1 MVVAALPVRPVAVGI
16 VLVGFFVW
24 VAYLLRLGAGGAPG
38 TLPANIKPYLTDEE
52 LEGRKVVQTGVVG
65 LLTAVALAVGLS
77 AYWLFLPSV
86 QADWGER
93 FQKESVARG
102 ARLFATT
109 AQGGLNCAGCHG
121 GGKGGRNDFV
131 ITVGP
136 DKGKKVPWECPS
148 LDDVYY
154 RFTREEV
161 KRIVTY
167 GRPGSPMPAWGLK
180 GGGGQTDQEIEDIL
194 NYLKFIEIT
203 PDEARKKAG
212 ADSQGNKITDGKT
225 LFLKNCARCHTP
237 RFSFTAAELRDSLP
251 QGAGAYGP
259 ALTNE
264 QNQFP
269 DIQQHIDFIKNGSV
283 ADKQYGLRGIG
294 NGRMPGF
301 AKNPEAPLLDDDQV
315 EALARFER
323 SLNGEY
329 GNPDSR
335 VYATTETVTTTT
347 KAGG

>member
-1 MVVAALPVRPVAVGI
+1 
-16 VLVGFFVW
+16 
-24 VAYLLRLGAGGAPG
+24 
-38 TLPANIKPYLTDEE
+38 
-52 LEGRKVVQTGVVG
+52 
-65 LLTAVALAVGLS
+65 
-77 AYWLFLPSV
+77 
-86 QADWGER
+86 
-93 FQKESVARG
+93 
-102 ARLFATT
+102 
-109 AQGGLNCAGCHG
+109 
-121 GGKGGRNDFV
+121 
-131 ITVGP
+131 
-136 DKGKKVPWECPS
+136 
-148 LDDVYY
+148 
-154 RFTREEV
+154 
-161 KRIVTY
+161 
-167 GRPGSPMPAWGLK
+167 
-180 GGGGQTDQEIEDIL
+180 
-194 NYLKFIEIT
+194 
-203 PDEARKKAG
+203 
-212 ADSQGNKITDGKT
+212 
-225 LFLKNCARCHTP
+225 
-237 RFSFTAAELRDSLP
+237 LP

-301 AKNPEAPLLDDDQV
+301 AKNPDAPLLDDDQV